1 MNKVKEKY
9 LSFLNEKIEGY
20 KRTVEAYKAEGRKD
34 EAELERIKANLYEL
48 FKALF
53 ITDTK
58 QLEGKDLSRYKDKN
72 LFADFLLRFDTIPAN
87 WKVFLEQ
94 AKENNDKVRQIIEE
108 TKLEIVMDLKEKLIS
123 MVNEE
128 LEVNV

>member
-58 QLEGKDLSRYKDKN
+58 QLEGKDLSRYKDIN

>member
-9 LSFLNEKIEGY
+9 VSFLDEMIERY
-20 KRTVEAYKAEGRKD
+20 KRTFEAYNAEGRKD

-53 ITDTK
+53 ITDTR
-58 QLEGKDLSRYKDKN
+58 QLEGKDLSGYKDIN
-72 LFADFLLRFDTIPAN
+72 LFADYLLRFDTIPAN
-87 WKVFLEQ
+87 WKRFLEQ
-94 AKENNDKVRQIIEE
+94 ARENGDVVRQTVEE
-108 TKLEIVMDLKEKLIS
+108 TKLEIVMELKDKLIS

-128 LEVNV
+128 LGVNV